1 MKKEVQSAID
11 FLTNILKTHRT
22 SLGVEGKVLDS
33 FYACLET
40 VLCSHYEA
48 HWFPEK
54 PFKGSAYRC
63 IRIVNQKMDP
73 LQAKAGA
80 QVGLSE
86 KSLLRILPA
95 ELTLWVDP
103 DEVSYRIGEDGSIG
117 MLYDNQSNNSSSSS
131 SGSDGS
137 YSDSDTSCSP
147 RSYSPAQSQ
156 DTYWAFH
163 EQACSRE
170 NMRIYPGSQN
180 VHQHY
185 STPQAS
191 HHHHM
196 DNWEYLATFVA
207 S

>member
-11 FLTNILKTHRT
+11 FLTNILKTHRA
-22 SLGVEGKVLDS
+22 SLGVEGEVLDS
-33 FYACLET
+33 FYSRLET

-73 LQAKAGA
+73 LLAKAGA

-117 MLYDNQSNNSSSSS
+117 MLYDNQSNNSSS
-131 SGSDGS
+131 GSDGS
-137 YSDSDTSCSP
+137 YSDSDTSGSP

-156 DTYWAFH
+156 DTYWAGGFAGH
-163 EQACSRE
+163 GCSRD
-170 NMRIYPGSQN
+170 NVRIFPGSQHHM
-180 VHQHY
+180 HQHY
-185 STPQAS
+185 STPQAA
-191 HHHHM
+191 HM